1 MRASKCKTTT
11 LIFLLISVLG
21 NKCQFEFIQLMLNS
35 NCPVKAFF
43 LGLSRKDSRSQQQC
57 LLLFWPAPVCKC
69 CTVHEGEKY
78 LFCLTV
84 LYSGRHGLAS
94 RLLKEGQLMQ
104 RQNIWTLLWFQ
115 CYPGLLAAP
124 VSSASQLHGVN
135 AQSVDKIYMFIL
147 QFISVIANIF
157 IYIYIHQNSLFDL
170 IQLYSSLLLHPYQII
185 YVHNNLHEKYTYV
198 LVLLKSTF
206 FSLLRSINLAIVK
219 LN

>member
-1 MRASKCKTTT
+1 M
-11 LIFLLISVLG
+11 
-21 NKCQFEFIQLMLNS
+21 
-35 NCPVKAFF
+35 
-43 LGLSRKDSRSQQQC
+43 
-57 LLLFWPAPVCKC
+57 
-69 CTVHEGEKY
+69 VHKGEKC